1 MTRCDGFQEVM
12 VEIQYDGVLCLLL
25 DLVMRDM
32 YDSIIIDNDLNI

>member
-1 MTRCDGFQEVM
+1 M